1 MCRKMKFSTQ
11 TKGSKTKVLERKIWS
26 GALASP
32 GTQCPKGKS
41 HEPKVTKQELWCE
54 SSGMEVPKQKST
66 TISSETEVLI
76 PKLRTKSSETKGP
89 KTLSSN
95 CTASGK
101 TGTKWRLWDKNNE
114 SKATRRKFSKVT
126 SSETKV
132 ASRRL
137 SLTKYT
143 MPNFWSEESGTK
155 GLKQKHGKEVL
166 TQKLRNESYEL
177 QEVAPGS

>member
-11 TKGSKTKVLERKIWS
+11 TKGSKTKVLGRKIWS

-76 PKLRTKSSETKGP
+76 PKLRTKGSETKVP
-89 KTLSSN
+89 KTLSRN

-101 TGTKWRLWDKNNE
+101 TGTKWRLWNKNNE

-126 SSETKV
+126 SSETQSCEPEITSNEIYEAKFLK
-132 ASRRL
+132 RRVWNKR
-137 SLTKYT
+137 SETKA
-143 MPNFWSEESGTK
+143 WEGSVGTK
-155 GLKQKHGKEVL
+155 
-166 TQKLRNESYEL
+166 
-177 QEVAPGS
+177 A